1 MPELTAVLL
10 ALKLRYFFEFY
21 VRLFGHSSLEEKKK
35 KKDKK
40 SQDKENVTVKPQKMG
55 QENLCEMREIFLDS
69 LYFRFIIFFQV
80 MGSLFLHRCS
90 V

>member
-35 KKDKK
+35 KRIKNHKK
-40 SQDKENVTVKPQKMG
+40 RKRKCDCQATEDGSREP
-55 QENLCEMREIFLDS
+55 MRDEGDFP
-69 LYFRFIIFFQV
+69 
-80 MGSLFLHRCS
+80 
-90 V
+90 

>member
-1 MPELTAVLL
+1 LPELTAVLL

-40 SQDKENVTVKPQKMG
+40 SQEKTKKM
-55 QENLCEMREIFLDS
+55 
-69 LYFRFIIFFQV
+69 
-80 MGSLFLHRCS
+80 
-90 V
+90 